1 MDKENTLKRRL
12 KDAERVKKYLIRNNA
27 PKTKISEIGR
37 LVNFLDEELNREK
50 IINTLTDVYFG
61 NKWWKD

>member
-12 KDAERVKKYLIRNNA
+12 KDAERIKKYLVRNNA

-50 IINTLTDVYFG
+50 VINTLTDVYFG

>member
-12 KDAERVKKYLIRNNA
+12 KDAERIKKYLVRNNA

>member
-27 PKTKISEIGR
+27 PKTKLSEIGR

>member
-27 PKTKISEIGR
+27 QKTKISGIGG

-61 NKWWKD
+61 NK

>member
-1 MDKENTLKRRL
+1 MDRENRLRRRL
-12 KDAERVKKYLIRNNA
+12 KDAERIKKYLVRNNA
-27 PKTKISEIGR
+27 PKTKVSEIGR

-61 NKWWKD
+61 NKW

>member
-1 MDKENTLKRRL
+1 MDKENALKRRL
-12 KDAERVKKYLIRNNA
+12 KDAERIKKYLIRNNA